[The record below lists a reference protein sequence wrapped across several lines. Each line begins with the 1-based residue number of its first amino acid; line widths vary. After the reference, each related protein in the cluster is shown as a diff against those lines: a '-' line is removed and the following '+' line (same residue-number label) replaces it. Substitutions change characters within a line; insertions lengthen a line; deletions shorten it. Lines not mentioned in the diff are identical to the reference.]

1 MGTRSIA
8 QLRKGHTAGMGRRG
22 GQLNDVHLSSPLVG
36 VEAVFDIILPQE
48 ESEPDLLSLGLW
60 VGFV

>member
-1 MGTRSIA
+1 
-8 QLRKGHTAGMGRRG
+8 MGRRG

-48 ESEPDLLSLGLW
+48 ESESDLLSLGLW